1 MEVSDVEWKS
11 KGSEMKQDVSRWMG
25 LEVDGNCKLPCTC
38 MEASTLKPSGSGN

>member
-25 LEVDGNCKLPCTC
+25 LEVDGNFHALAWKLP
-38 MEASTLKPSGSGN
+38 L